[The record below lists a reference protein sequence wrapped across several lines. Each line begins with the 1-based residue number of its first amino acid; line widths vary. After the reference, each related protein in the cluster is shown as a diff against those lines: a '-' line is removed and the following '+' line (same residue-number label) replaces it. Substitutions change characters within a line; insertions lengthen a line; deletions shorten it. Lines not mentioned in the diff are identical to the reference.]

1 MAITGNLLASVG
13 YTGARKWGTGVNPVH
28 ATPTEGEPLRS
39 SEVTTATGPNAGDPN
54 KLVPEML
61 LNPLDENPEYGYTDE
76 EFSSMVWGYG
86 PSTGTSDRP
95 ARDVMSQQFR
105 GYTTKNWPKIW
116 QNDPAT
122 APGGAGPPTGETIRQ
137 ESHGDYTGSM
147 TKLGDKEETVGEG
160 WINKDV
166 AGVADAVDSDPAQ
179 VYMQTSM
186 TQRDKVR
193 AGSQRGAGS
202 ASEYDAPIGSWR
214 PTWGM
219 RVKPWSGGR
228 RHYDMTPRRQDQIN
242 RPFWYRAA
250 GTGYRQ
256 WMAANEA
263 FNYQVEPL
271 QRQPVADPY
280 AGTRVP
286 DNVYTD
292 ESHNWVDAWY

>member
-1 MAITGNLLASVG
+1 MAITGNYLQSVG
-13 YTGARKWGTGVNPVH
+13 YTGARKWGTGINPVH
-28 ATPTEGEPLRS
+28 GIASDETPVRTS
-39 SEVTTATGPNAGDPN
+39 DVTTATGPNAYDPN
-54 KLVPEML
+54 KRIPEIL

-95 ARDVMSQQFR
+95 ARDVESAQFR
-105 GYTTKNWPKIW
+105 GYTTKGYPGMSNEPG
-116 QNDPAT
+116 PT
-122 APGGAGPPTGETIRQ
+122 GGADIRQ
-137 ESHGDYTGSM
+137 LSHGDFTGSM
-147 TKLGDKEETVGEG
+147 AKLGDKEETVGEG
-160 WINKDV
+160 WENKQV
-166 AGVADAVDSDPAQ
+166 AGVADAVDADPAQ

-193 AGSQRGAGS
+193 TGSQRGAGS
-202 ASEYDAPIGSWR
+202 ASEYTAPIGSWR

-228 RHYDMTPRRQDQIN
+228 RHWDMTPRRQDQIN

-250 GTGYRQ
+250 GTGYRR
-256 WMAANEA
+256 WMEANEA
-263 FNYQVEPL
+263 FNYQLEPL

-280 AGTRVP
+280 AGTKVP

-292 ESHNWVDAWY
+292 ESHNWVDSWY